1 MQTYKTHFS
10 DLTQEKQNEI
20 LEKNDKFF
28 KKFFN
33 SEILEKLNE
42 SAKELTL
49 RYGFEPFVIETNYLG
64 ELEIRGVL
72 LVGNIYDTIDRLIVE
87 ERRNKVN
94 LKKIKKMNDILNE
107 VELVLLDKN
116 YMNYKMQRRS
126 LRLYS
131 ENRFSSLLREKR
143 KEAVTII
150 KIITKIPKIKKDAK
164 ALEMEIIYEGDVEWE
179 KVKKLLREFAREKK
193 DEMKEFEDYLIT
205 KNAEII
211 YFIKKEKEILSST
224 ENIRSIL
231 INYDGIQ
238 FDEKNQLVWI

>member
-1 MQTYKTHFS
+1 VQTYKTHFS
-10 DLTQEKQNEI
+10 DLTKEKQNEI

-42 SAKELTL
+42 SARELTL

-64 ELEIRGVL
+64 ELEIRGAL
-72 LVGNIYDTIDRLIVE
+72 LVGNIYDTIERLIVE
-87 ERRNKVN
+87 ERNNKVN
-94 LKKIKKMNDILNE
+94 LKKIMKMYDILNE
-107 VELVLLDKN
+107 VELVLLDKR
-116 YMNYKMQRRS
+116 NYKMQRRS
-126 LRLYS
+126 LRFYS
-131 ENRFSSLLREKR
+131 DSLFSNLLREKR

-150 KIITKIPKIKKDAK
+150 KKLTKIPKIKKDAK

-179 KVKKLLREFAREKK
+179 KVKKLLREFTREKI

-211 YFIKKEKEILSST
+211 YFLKKEKERLSSS

-231 INYDGIQ
+231 INYDKIQ